1 MNGIENRAAFAQILM
16 EMVRRD
22 RHPSTA
28 QMEII
33 ENTIPAEL
41 VPAYLDIL
49 LEKVM
54 DDRFPSIPMLR
65 RIMRVVNSM
74 Q

>member
-1 MNGIENRAAFAQILM
+1 MNAIENRAAFAYILM

-22 RHPSTA
+22 RYPSPA
-28 QMEII
+28 QMEIL
-33 ENTIPAEL
+33 ENVIPAEL
-41 VPAYLDIL
+41 VPDYLDIL
-49 LEKVM
+49 LDKVV

-65 RIMRVVNSM
+65 RIMKVASSM

>member
-1 MNGIENRAAFAQILM
+1 MNAIENRAAFTYILM

-22 RHPSTA
+22 RYPSPA

-33 ENTIPAEL
+33 ENVIPAEL
-41 VPAYLDIL
+41 VPDYVDVL

>member
-22 RHPSTA
+22 QHPSTA

-49 LEKVM
+49 VEKVM

>member
-1 MNGIENRAAFAQILM
+1 MNGIENRAAFAHILM

-22 RHPSTA
+22 RYPSTA
-28 QMEII
+28 HMEII
-33 ENTIPAEL
+33 ENVIPREL
-41 VPAYLDIL
+41 VPDYLDVL

-54 DDRFPSIPMLR
+54 DDRFPSNSMLR

>member
-1 MNGIENRAAFAQILM
+1 MNGIENRAALAHILM

-22 RHPSTA
+22 RFPSVA
-28 QMEII
+28 QMDII
-33 ENTIPAEL
+33 ENVIPAEL
-41 VPAYLDIL
+41 VPAYVDVL

-65 RIMRVVNSM
+65 RIMRVVDSM